1 VKQEHNYGCILKSQ
15 IEESDMKR
23 NVAIALAMAA
33 STMGSQLP
41 SPVLAQEWIPGEAE
55 PSQRDELLPPRIDRL
70 GVRATLLHPGMPARD
85 VERIMGAPAQ
95 VDSSGSEGSDV
106 RVLRYPAE
114 PIATAV
120 TLTDDILSGVALDI
134 ASIDDPTLPNFSRA
148 ASLGMSRSVVLR
160 MLGVPVEDRL
170 RDGYGM
176 TAEQM
181 IFERP
186 GGPDVSVFLVNGR
199 VVTKK
204 VGRSFPA
211 DILGFALP
219 LAPDPADNEID
230 DVADGPQQQ
239 SVQVGMKA
247 SKLPTL
253 FGAPKLQV
261 AYTFKGRPAEYA
273 IYETSPGKSFGRF
286 TSIDGILTE
295 FADGGHTPLSQI
307 LDGR

>member
-1 VKQEHNYGCILKSQ
+1 
-15 IEESDMKR
+15 MKR
-23 NVAIALAMAA
+23 DVAIALAMLTSA
-33 STMGSQLP
+33 MGSQLP
-41 SPVLAQEWIPGEAE
+41 SPVLAQTWIPGEVE
-55 PSQRDELLPPRIDRL
+55 TSQREALLPPRIDRP
-70 GVRATLLHPGMPARD
+70 GVRATLLRWGMSSGD
-85 VERIMGAPAQ
+85 VERIMGAPQQ
-95 VDSSGSEGSDV
+95 VDSFGSEGSNV
-106 RVLRYPAE
+106 RVLKYQAE
-114 PIATAV
+114 LIGTTV
-120 TLTDDILSGVALDI
+120 TITDDRISGVTLDI
-134 ASIDDPTLPNFSRA
+134 ARIDDRTLPNFSRA
-148 ASLGMSRSVVLR
+148 AVLGMSRTGVLR
-160 MLGVPVEDRL
+160 MLGTPADDRL

-211 DILGFALP
+211 DILSFALP

-230 DVADGPQQQ
+230 DVAVGPQQQ
-239 SVQVGMKA
+239 RVRVGMKA
-247 SKLPTL
+247 SQLPTL

-273 IYETSPGKSFGRF
+273 IYESSPGKSFGRF

-295 FADGGHTPLSQI
+295 FADGGHTPLSQV